1 MFIKYFLF
9 QNTWLLPEPKIF
21 CEDTQKLLESQS
33 TGHWESTW
41 LACVKSW
48 ISSHVL
54 PQEGKW
60 HKTLTSDF
68 CGQGS
73 QRLLLKQRLHGLHLA
88 TLWALSWC
96 QQYCLGTK
104 DFLPIVIIWNLEVIH
119 LFLFSIYLLDIPKVI
134 SVWHCLQTL
143 QICTYLIQ
151 TTSWGHSLL
160 KITLLND
167 KAKRGDQ
174 ANVSTVHSMLP
185 IYVDLW
191 THLGKR
197 WYKPNNA
204 NFLEETWGHYF

>member
-1 MFIKYFLF
+1 MLKRGTTLAHLQLGSEPGSCHSIFSTVAPLGDYNRKLWVRLPLVPSPLKLWNPGLKAWPINFCKYMFIKYFLF

-33 TGHWESTW
+33 MGHWESTW
-41 LACVKSW
+41 LACVKPW

-54 PQEGKW
+54 PEEGKW
-60 HKTLTSDF
+60 HKTLTSDVW
-68 CGQGS
+68 GQGS

-143 QICTYLIQ
+143 
-151 TTSWGHSLL
+151 
-160 KITLLND
+160 
-167 KAKRGDQ
+167 
-174 ANVSTVHSMLP
+174 
-185 IYVDLW
+185 
-191 THLGKR
+191 
-197 WYKPNNA
+197 
-204 NFLEETWGHYF
+204 